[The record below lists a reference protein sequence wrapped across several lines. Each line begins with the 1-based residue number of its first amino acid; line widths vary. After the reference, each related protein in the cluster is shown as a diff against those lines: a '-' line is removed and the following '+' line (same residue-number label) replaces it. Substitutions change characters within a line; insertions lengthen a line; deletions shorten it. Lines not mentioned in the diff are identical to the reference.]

1 MKGASKSLTYAPNV
15 IFALI
20 MNLCAV
26 SIATIKSTK
35 KNLHF
40 FNGDNNK
47 TTAPGVKELYNV
59 NENSDSKRPYVKAKV
74 NGYGRNF
81 LYDTGES
88 RTCIKLDTFKK
99 MFLNGHPQKLL
110 SSITADLLDAG
121 GNSLGLVGVLL
132 MPFEIKG
139 RSFMHEVR
147 VLKHVTEDIIG
158 IDLIHKQRLFY
169 NRIQRDVF
177 FSKSNSNCAISMATQ
192 TFMPSFTKKIVKV
205 NYHGEPDHN
214 KLHIATIYSD
224 QSKLIQG
231 GPALLNVGETR
242 QCYIDIA
249 NCAPFD
255 ILEVAVIGVF
265 LRTLFLHKN
274 LYKI

>member
-1 MKGASKSLTYAPNV
+1 
-15 IFALI
+15 

-47 TTAPGVKELYNV
+47 TTAPGVEELYNV

-81 LYDTGES
+81 LYDTGAS
-88 RTCIKLDTFKK
+88 RTCMRLDTFKK
-99 MFLNGHPQKLL
+99 MFPNGQPRKLL

-121 GNSLGLVGVLL
+121 GNSLGLVGVFL
-132 MPFEIKG
+132 MPFEIMG

-169 NRIQRDVF
+169 DPV
-177 FSKSNSNCAISMATQ
+177 
-192 TFMPSFTKKIVKV
+192 
-205 NYHGEPDHN
+205 
-214 KLHIATIYSD
+214 
-224 QSKLIQG
+224 
-231 GPALLNVGETR
+231 
-242 QCYIDIA
+242 
-249 NCAPFD
+249 
-255 ILEVAVIGVF
+255 
-265 LRTLFLHKN
+265 
-274 LYKI
+274 